1 LYAPRVTTSSLHRLS
16 PELHRALLAL
26 VVCLCALAA
35 CGCASPA
42 PTSGAPMTE
51 SSALSLAALDTLE
64 REACPRLL
72 TRTFPLA
79 DPHAAVSTGRLWVRR
94 CSARRSGATLDLDV
108 DVLGWQWSGEESWG
122 FEVREY
128 VYFSAAI
135 DARLSAS
142 IEADA
147 AKGSVGLRVW
157 TDTPPKVTVREI
169 GRVDARASNPAS
181 SMLGA
186 ASALVGQG
194 PNELATAALRSRV
207 RDLIGDRATAGIPI
221 VIGEAPA
228 VRGRAKA
235 AQPPLLDETER
246 LHPGGALI
254 SGSYPAGA
262 VTKLRYAVQGSEIAL
277 ARAVCVD
284 EALELVDAVVAERA
298 RPVARTPRDVVT
310 MSGKGEAT
318 LAALPCPWVLVTGA
332 RDDKAVT
339 VALTLESD
347 SGRALANPSRRWVR
361 ATLVSFDLS
370 ATRPSSAEKAD
381 SLVLGFSVGAE
392 DAPRSFGRPLPASRS
407 ASVGLVAPL
416 FEIARGAPI
425 VVRALEQ
432 RPRAPSL
439 WNATPGY
446 DETVYAR
453 ATITLDPKLRREERD
468 VSLLAGGRPVGSAR
482 FVFEAMDVE

>member
-1 LYAPRVTTSSLHRLS
+1 LYAHVSTTLRVLFT
-16 PELHRALLAL
+16 LA
-26 VVCLCALAA
+26 CRFAAISAA
-35 CGCASPA
+35 CACGSATKPA
-42 PTSGAPMTE
+42 VVPQSEAT
-51 SSALSLAALDTLE
+51 ALSLAALDTLE

-94 CSARRSGATLDLDV
+94 CSAKRSAATLDLDV

-135 DARLSAS
+135 RARLSAS
-142 IEADA
+142 IDADA
-147 AKGSVGLRVW
+147 TKGSVDLRVW

-169 GRVDARASNPAS
+169 GRVDAHASNPAS
-181 SMLGA
+181 SLLGA

-194 PNELATAALRSRV
+194 PNNLATAALRSRV
-207 RDLIGDRATAGIPI
+207 GDLIAERATAGIPI
-221 VIGEAPA
+221 LIGEAPA
-228 VRGRAKA
+228 VRGRERA
-235 AQPPLLDETER
+235 APPPLLDETER

-262 VTKLRYAVQGSEIAL
+262 VIKLRYAVQGSETAL

-284 EALELVDAVVAERA
+284 EALELVDAVVAQHG

-310 MSGKGEAT
+310 MSGRGEAT
-318 LAALPCPWVLVTGA
+318 IAALPCPWVLVTGA
-332 RDDKAVT
+332 RDDKPVT
-339 VALTLESD
+339 VALTLEND
-347 SGRALANPSRRWVR
+347 TGRAIPNASRRWVR
-361 ATLVSFDLS
+361 ATLVSYDLS
-370 ATRPSSAEKAD
+370 AGRPSSAEKAD
-381 SLVLGFSVGAE
+381 TLVLGFSIGPE
-392 DAPRSFGRPLPASRS
+392 DAPRSFGRPLPASKS
-407 ASVGLVAPL
+407 TSVDLVAPL

-439 WNATPGY
+439 WNGTPGY
-446 DETVYAR
+446 DETVYGR
-453 ATITLDPKLRREERD
+453 ASLTLDPKLRREERS
-468 VSLLAGGRPVGSAR
+468 VPLLAEGRAVGSAR